1 MIYKEYPKV
10 RRGEIFYAD
19 LGETVGSEQYGV
31 RPVLIIQND
40 KGNENGPTTVVV
52 GITSKLK
59 KMHLPTHLYLGKRF
73 GLSKESVLLAEQ
85 IITLDRQ
92 RIKGYIGTI
101 DDVTMERVEEAIEI
115 SLGMKPLRGWCN
127 EV

>member
-1 MIYKEYPKV
+1 MIFKEYPKV

-92 RIKGYIGTI
+92 RIKGYIGTV

-115 SLGMKPLRGWCN
+115 SLGMKHLRGWCN

>member
-73 GLSKESVLLAEQ
+73 GLSKESVLIAEQ
-85 IITLDRQ
+85 IISLDWQ
-92 RIKGYIGTI
+92 RIKGYIGTV
-101 DDVTMERVEEAIEI
+101 DNVTMERVEEAIEI

>member
-1 MIYKEYPKV
+1 MIYKECPKV
-10 RRGEIFYAD
+10 CRGEIFYAD
-19 LGETVGSEQYGV
+19 LGENIGSEQNGI

-40 KGNENGPTTVVV
+40 VGNEHGPTTIVA

-85 IITLDRQ
+85 IMVIDRT
-92 RIKGYIGTI
+92 RIKGYIGTL
-101 DDVTMERVEEAIEI
+101 DDITMERVEEAIEI
-115 SLGMKPLRGWCN
+115 SLGLKPIRRYD
-127 EV
+127 

>member
-1 MIYKEYPKV
+1 MIFKEYPKV
-10 RRGEIFYAD
+10 RRGQIFYAD

-59 KMHLPTHLYLGKRF
+59 KMHLPTHLSLGKRF

-92 RIKGYIGTI
+92 RIKGYIGTV

>member
-1 MIYKEYPKV
+1 MIFKEYPKV

-92 RIKGYIGTI
+92 RIKGYIGTV

-115 SLGMKPLRGWCN
+115 SLGMQPLRGWCN

>member
-1 MIYKEYPKV
+1 MIFKEYPKV

>member
-1 MIYKEYPKV
+1 MIFKEYPKV

-52 GITSKLK
+52 GITNKLK

-92 RIKGYIGTI
+92 RIKGYIGTV

>member
-10 RRGEIFYAD
+10 HRGEIFYAD

-92 RIKGYIGTI
+92 RIKGYIGTV

>member
-1 MIYKEYPKV
+1 MIFKEYPKV

-92 RIKGYIGTI
+92 RIKGYIGTV

-115 SLGMKPLRGWCN
+115 SLGKKPLRGWCN

>member
-73 GLSKESVLLAEQ
+73 GLSKESVLIAEQ
-85 IITLDRQ
+85 IITLDWQ
-92 RIKGYIGTI
+92 RIKGYIGTV
-101 DDVTMERVEEAIEI
+101 DNVTMERVEEAIEI

>member
-92 RIKGYIGTI
+92 RIKGYIGTV

>member
-73 GLSKESVLLAEQ
+73 GLSKESVLIAEQ

-92 RIKGYIGTI
+92 RIKGYIGTV
-101 DDVTMERVEEAIEI
+101 DNVTMERVEEAIEI

>member
-73 GLSKESVLLAEQ
+73 GLSKESVLIAEQ

-92 RIKGYIGTI
+92 RIKGYIGTV
-101 DDVTMERVEEAIEI
+101 DNVTMERVEEAIEI
-115 SLGMKPLRGWCN
+115 SLGMKP
-127 EV
+127 V

>member
-1 MIYKEYPKV
+1 MIYKEYPKD

-73 GLSKESVLLAEQ
+73 GLSKESVLIAEQ
-85 IITLDRQ
+85 IITLDWQ
-92 RIKGYIGTI
+92 RIKGYIGTV
-101 DDVTMERVEEAIEI
+101 DNVTMERVEEAIEI

>member
-1 MIYKEYPKV
+1 MIFKEYPKV

-92 RIKGYIGTI
+92 RIKGYIGTV

-115 SLGMKPLRGWCN
+115 SLGMKPLRG
-127 EV
+127 VVQ

>member
-73 GLSKESVLLAEQ
+73 GLSKESVLIAEQ

-92 RIKGYIGTI
+92 RIKGYIGTV
-101 DDVTMERVEEAIEI
+101 DNVTMERVEEAIEI
-115 SLGMKPLRGWCN
+115 SLGIKPLRGWCN

>member
-92 RIKGYIGTI
+92 RIKGYIGTV
-101 DDVTMERVEEAIEI
+101 DDVTMERVEGAIEI

>member
-1 MIYKEYPKV
+1 MIFKEYPKV

-92 RIKGYIGTI
+92 RIKGYIGTV

>member
-92 RIKGYIGTI
+92 RIKGYIGTV
-101 DDVTMERVEEAIEI
+101 DNVTMERVEEAIEI

>member
-73 GLSKESVLLAEQ
+73 GLSKESVLIAEQ

-92 RIKGYIGTI
+92 RIKGYIGTV

>member
-1 MIYKEYPKV
+1 MIFKEYPKV

-73 GLSKESVLLAEQ
+73 GLSKESVLFAEQ

-92 RIKGYIGTI
+92 RIKGYIGTV

>member
-1 MIYKEYPKV
+1 MIFKEYPKV

-92 RIKGYIGTI
+92 RIKGYIGTV

-115 SLGMKPLRGWCN
+115 SLGMKSLRGWCN

>member
-85 IITLDRQ
+85 IVTLDRQ
-92 RIKGYIGTI
+92 RIKGYIGTV

>member
-92 RIKGYIGTI
+92 RIKGYIGTV

-115 SLGMKPLRGWCN
+115 SLGIKPLRGWCN